1 MGRKIHPIGYRL
13 GPLYTWESRW
23 YAGNREY
30 KQFIIEDA
38 KIRKVLLQKLQLSGV
53 TKVEI
58 ERSINKINIVLNVV
72 RPGMVIG
79 RGGQGMEE
87 IKKFVQQMIMKHR
100 ISSKQNG
107 IPMQK
112 GKQAAFKLEVK
123 VEPVKDPYLNAYFL
137 ANQIAEQIARRLPH
151 KRVVHF
157 ALEKVMTAGAKGV
170 KIILSGRINGAEIS
184 RRETYKVGSIP
195 LSTLREA
202 VDFAA
207 IPSLTKSGYVGV
219 KVWICRK
226 VL

>member
-1 MGRKIHPIGYRL
+1 MGRKIHPIGFRL

-38 KIRKVLLQKLQLSGV
+38 KIRRVLLRKLQVSGV

-79 RGGQGMEE
+79 RGGSGMEE
-87 IKKFVQQMIMKHR
+87 IKKFVQQIIMKHR
-100 ISSKQNG
+100 KSLKQ
-107 IPMQK
+107 I

-123 VEPVKDPYLNAYFL
+123 VEPVKDPYLSAYFL
-137 ANQIAEQIARRLPH
+137 ANQVAEQIAKRLPH

-195 LSTLREA
+195 LSTIREA

-226 VL
+226 S